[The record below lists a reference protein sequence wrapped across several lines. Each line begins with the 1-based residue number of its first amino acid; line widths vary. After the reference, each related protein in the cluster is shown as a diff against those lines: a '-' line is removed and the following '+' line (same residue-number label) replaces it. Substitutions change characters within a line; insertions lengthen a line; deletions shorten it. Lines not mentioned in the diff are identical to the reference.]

1 MEVIKIDS
9 DYTQNILDRLI
20 NGYIDK
26 NTLANLLEV
35 DSDVISN
42 YKENMN
48 DLWKNFD
55 KFNFFMNKIL
65 MLEQI
70 TLDNPDFKLKVF
82 LEILIEGYKIN
93 TKSISCFSKIE
104 EDLIVK
110 FLNNKDIPINE
121 KYKLQSS
128 VMSLLITFKDIEP
141 KL

>member
-1 MEVIKIDS
+1 MEVIEIDS

-26 NTLANLLEV
+26 DTLANLLEV
-35 DSDVISN
+35 DSDVIIN
-42 YKENMN
+42 YKENIN
-48 DLWKNFD
+48 DLWNNFD

-70 TLDNPDFKLKVF
+70 TLDDPDFKLKAF
-82 LEILIEGYKIN
+82 LDILIEGYKIS
-93 TKSISCFSKIE
+93 TKSISCFSKID
-104 EDLIVK
+104 EDLILN
-110 FLNNKDIPINE
+110 FLDDKEIPINE

-141 KL
+141 KI